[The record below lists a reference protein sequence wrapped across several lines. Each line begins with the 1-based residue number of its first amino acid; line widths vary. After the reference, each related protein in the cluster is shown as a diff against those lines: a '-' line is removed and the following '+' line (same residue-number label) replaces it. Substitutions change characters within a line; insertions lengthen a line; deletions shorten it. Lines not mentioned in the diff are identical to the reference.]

1 MALSTVPKLG
11 AGAQLAYEDPANVDV
26 WIDLDPALQFGEV
39 GSDPGGFIQVTPI
52 NQTSHQY
59 TADIDEPVEVSV
71 VFNDIGDSA
80 YETFLTSFVD
90 TKSTVRM
97 RHTYSNNRVAIRS
110 VALGSRKMSN
120 PEFGSQQQMTVGGR
134 QSGDVTWS
142 II

>member
-1 MALSTVPKLG
+1 MALSALPKLG
-11 AGAQLAYEDPANVDV
+11 AGSQLAYEDPGNPDT
-26 WIDLDPALQFGEV
+26 WIDLDNALQFGEV

-71 VFNDIGDSA
+71 VFNDIADAA

-90 TKSTVRM
+90 TKTTVRM
-97 RHTYSNNRVAIRS
+97 RHTYSNNRTAIRS

-120 PEFGSQQQMTVGGR
+120 PEFGSQLTMTVGGR
-134 QSGDVTWS
+134 QSGNVTWGVV
-142 II
+142 